1 MRDARPVE
9 SMDDGP
15 VLETERLRLRGWRF
29 EDIDPLAEIYAHPE
43 VRRFLPFVDRE
54 GTEWQ
59 VAFFVAHW
67 TLEGFGLWAVEDRI
81 TGRFLGRI
89 GLTRQVD
96 FHEDRAQVEVGWTL
110 APDVWGRGLATEG
123 ARAAL
128 AHGFDELGLDRII
141 SLTVPDNARS
151 RRVMERCGLTHRGD
165 TSFRDLHHVWYA
177 IDRAAWLERR

>member
-9 SMDDGP
+9 SMDDVP

-89 GLTRQVD
+89 GLTRQGD

-123 ARAAL
+123 ARGSWNAADSRIGGTRPS
-128 AHGFDELGLDRII
+128 ATSTTSGTRSTAPPGSSGGDPAGGCRGPALG
-141 SLTVPDNARS
+141 
-151 RRVMERCGLTHRGD
+151 
-165 TSFRDLHHVWYA
+165 
-177 IDRAAWLERR
+177 